1 MSRSLSVVYAALIGA
16 YSIPWA
22 QLMPGMTVGRGML
35 VLAPDSGK
43 ELKVTKEQNK
53 KIQAAIQESEKR
65 TRAGDFSG
73 FDMNNPMA
81 FLDPTLEE
89 ILTLEQK
96 ARLEELFIQRNGGSA
111 LLDKKVA
118 AAMELTETQTESVK
132 AIDREARPETMKLMM
147 NLRSKKD
154 ADKLKEHQK
163 AIGLKMLAVLTPEQS
178 AKFEAAKGKPFKFKD

>member
-1 MSRSLSVVYAALIGA
+1 
-16 YSIPWA
+16 
-22 QLMPGMTVGRGML
+22 MPGMTVGRGML

-89 ILTLEQK
+89 ILTPEQR

-132 AIDREARPETMKLMM
+132 TIDREARPETMKLMM